1 VKKAK
6 TMKLELSQGCIC
18 DSLEIDNTE
27 ENDLTDEQRR
37 NVIDKVCTYLKSK
50 PELLNPFLTWFL
62 TWEGEYEDLGTCETC
77 GDHVDRYTLE
87 IED

>member
-1 VKKAK
+1 
-6 TMKLELSQGCIC
+6 MKLVLTQGCIC

-27 ENDLTDEQRR
+27 ENDLTDEQRK
-37 NVIDKVCTYLKSK
+37 NVIDKVCAYLKSK
-50 PELLNPFLTWFL
+50 PELLNPILTRFL

-77 GDHVDRYTLE
+77 GDCVDRYTLE